1 MGNHEKP
8 KKLLQIH
15 KNDNV
20 VIVVASV
27 HLGDNEVID
36 GRNITFAQEIGI
48 GHKVAA
54 KPIKAGEKVYKC
66 GVPIGSAKEEI
77 PLGAHIHLHNLKSD
91 YISTYTR
98 DSDHAFPK

>member
-1 MGNHEKP
+1 MGNQEKS

-20 VIVVASV
+20 VIVVASI
-27 HLGDNEVID
+27 HPGDNEVID
-36 GRNITFAQEIGI
+36 GRNINFAQEIGI

-54 KPIKAGEKVYKC
+54 RHIKSGEKVYKC
-66 GVPIGSAKEEI
+66 GLPIGSAKEEI
-77 PLGAHIHLHNLKSD
+77 AVGAHIHLHNLKSD

-98 DSDHAFPK
+98 DSDHAFVK

>member
-1 MGNHEKP
+1 MGNQEKP
-8 KKLLQIH
+8 KKLLHIH

-20 VIVVASV
+20 VIVVTSI
-27 HLGDNEVID
+27 HPGDCEVID
-36 GRNITFAQEIGI
+36 GQNITFAQEIGI

-54 KPIKAGEKVYKC
+54 KHIKAGEKVYKC

-77 PLGAHIHLHNLKSD
+77 RLGAHIHLHNLKSD

-98 DSDHAFPK
+98 DSDHAFAK